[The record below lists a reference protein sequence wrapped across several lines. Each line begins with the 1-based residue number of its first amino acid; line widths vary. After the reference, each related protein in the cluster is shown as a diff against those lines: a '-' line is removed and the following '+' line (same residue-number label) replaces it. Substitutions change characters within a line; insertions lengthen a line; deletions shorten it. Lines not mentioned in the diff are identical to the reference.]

1 MQNMFKT
8 ADRVEIERRL
18 AALQPSCPR
27 QWGKMT
33 AAQMLA
39 HCAAALEVPLGE
51 RQARQGFLGR
61 HLTPFM
67 LSSILSE
74 QPLGRNVPTDVEELV
89 VDEREF
95 SQEQRRLVDVL
106 TRFCDR
112 GTAAADGKIH
122 SVMGRLTG
130 QQWGRFV
137 YKHLDHHLRQF
148 GG

>member
-1 MQNMFKT
+1 MQNMFTT
-8 ADRVEIERRL
+8 ADRAEIERRL
-18 AALQPSCPR
+18 TALGPSCSR

-39 HCAAALEVPLGE
+39 HCAVALEVPLGE

-61 HLTPFM
+61 LLTPFM
-67 LSSILSE
+67 LSSILGE
-74 QPLGRNVPTDVEELV
+74 RPLRRNVPTDAEEVV
-89 VDEREF
+89 VDERDF

-106 TRFCDR
+106 TRLCDR

-122 SVMGRLTG
+122 SFMGRLTG